1 MATLRSIL
9 LTVQNLFEQ
18 EIEHGCNDNI
28 VPGGTQLSVR
38 NHFTKTRPLNLD
50 LELRKQLRQIY
61 GCFDNYPQSTP
72 IERICDI
79 EQAKNL
85 VEAMLADI
93 PANFSRPD
101 RAVSASDSVAQPGEG
116 VRSNSGS
123 CSRRPIRQVSI
134 DPSTLDFL
142 TTSMETIE
150 GVGPRSAAK
159 LESDLGISTV
169 GQLLDYFPRAYHDQ
183 GQVTLIG
190 DVGRT
195 GDSQTIQGK
204 VAKQSYIRPRR
215 SGGKAFAKIAI
226 YDGTGIAQLVVFG
239 NQRISYLR
247 KALSVGTYVVVSGKF
262 ERKYREIQSSNFEFE
277 VITDEEAERIH
288 TGRIV
293 PKYSLTS
300 NLTQRSVRQ
309 WVKNTLDAYVDHYPE
324 FLPEEIR
331 RKYDLLDWYHAISEI
346 HFPSSAEMKDLAR
359 QRLAF
364 NELFLLQVWLASNKK
379 KSTSTPGISFDIDSD
394 APPLVEQ
401 FLDELPFQLTKAQRR
416 SFQKIEDDMR
426 RPKPMNRLLQGDVGS
441 GKTMVAAL
449 SLLNA
454 VQCGYQG
461 ALMVPTEVLADQHA
475 VNLGE
480 RFSSL
485 GVEVGLLKG
494 DLSKRER
501 DRVLEQITDGTIHVV
516 VGTQALIQESVTFGN
531 LGLVVIDEQHR
542 FGVLQRASLREKG
555 PREKRLIC
563 ATSSEESSLLCTPD
577 VLVMTATP
585 IPRTLSLTIYGDLN
599 VSIIDELPPGRQE
612 IKTEWVREKGR
623 LDLYSQLQQEIEKGQ
638 QVYIVYPLVEESE
651 KLEEIKAATEMA
663 NHLQNEVFPNRRV
676 GLLHGRMKSPEKRTV
691 MIDFK
696 AAMIDILVSTTVIEV
711 GVDIPNAT
719 IMVIEN
725 AERFGL
731 AQLHQLRGRVGRG
744 QHQSWCYLIASP
756 KSEDGVRRIQ
766 AMTRTNN
773 GFELA
778 EIDLEI
784 RGPGEFFGT
793 RQSGLPEFRIADIIK
808 DAALLEAAKS
818 EAEKII
824 TTAPDLTQADHRLVK
839 SLVEKNW
846 DSKANLI
853 QS

>member
-9 LTVQNLFEQ
+9 LIVQDLLEQ

-72 IERICDI
+72 IERIYDI

-85 VEAMLADI
+85 VGVMLADI
-93 PANFSRPD
+93 PTNFSRPD
-101 RAVSASDSVAQPGEG
+101 RAMPTSDSVAQPSQGIHA
-116 VRSNSGS
+116 NFGS
-123 CSRRPIRQVSI
+123 CFHRSIRQVSI

-142 TTSMETIE
+142 TTSMETID
-150 GVGPRSAAK
+150 GIGPRSAAK

-183 GQVTLIG
+183 GLVTLIG

-247 KALSVGTYVVVSGKF
+247 KALSVDTYVVVSGKF

-300 NLTQRSVRQ
+300 NLTQRSVRR

-331 RKYDLLDWYHAISEI
+331 RKYTLLDWHHAISEI
-346 HFPSSAEMKDLAR
+346 HFPSSTEMKDLAR

-364 NELFLLQVWLASNKK
+364 NEFFLLQVWLASNKK
-379 KSTSTPGISFDIDSD
+379 KSTSTPGISFDINSD

-401 FLDELPFQLTKAQRR
+401 FLDELPFQLTKAQHR
-416 SFQKIEDDMR
+416 SFQQIEDDMR

-454 VQCGYQG
+454 AQCGYQS

-475 VNLGE
+475 INLGE

-494 DLSKRER
+494 DLSKKERER
-501 DRVLEQITDGTIHVV
+501 ILEKIINGTIHVV
-516 VGTQALIQESVTFGN
+516 VGTQALIQESVTFSN

-542 FGVLQRASLREKG
+542 FGVLQRARLREKRSIG
-555 PREKRLIC
+555 S
-563 ATSSEESSLLCTPD
+563 SSEESSLLCIPD

-663 NHLQNEVFPNRRV
+663 NHLQSEVFPNRRV

-744 QHQSWCYLIASP
+744 QYQSWCYLIASP

-824 TTAPDLTQADHRLVK
+824 TIAPDLTQADHRLVK
-839 SLVEKNW
+839 SLVEQNW